1 MEQSIGTTISSGRRQ
16 PTIDVIVVS
25 LTAITTIMV
34 SLTAITMMVTIVVRV
49 QIGIAVL
56 PTVAITFL
64 VSLTAITKE
73 RVGIQGGRMV
83 VFRDITIL

>member
-1 MEQSIGTTISSGRRQ
+1 
-16 PTIDVIVVS
+16 
-25 LTAITTIMV
+25 MV
-34 SLTAITMMVTIVVRV
+34 SLTAINMMVTIVVRV
-49 QIGIAVL
+49 QIGITVL

-73 RVGIQGGRMV
+73 RVGILGGRMV

>member
-1 MEQSIGTTISSGRRQ
+1 MEQSIGTTTSSRQ
-16 PTIDVIVVS
+16 RKPTIGVIVVS

-49 QIGIAVL
+49 TIGIVVL
-56 PTVAITFL
+56 PTVTITFL